1 MNDITIRPVDPEAD
15 AELIHDWVTQERA
28 GFWGMLDKD
37 LDEVAEIYTYIAEQ
51 PHLSAHLV
59 SVGDVP
65 VTLFQTYD
73 PAVDE
78 IGQYYHRE
86 PGDIGVHLLMADSP
100 ARVGRTSDIVD
111 FLMRR
116 LFDDPAIRRIVLEPD
131 ARNAKSL
138 RLFGLIGA
146 EMGPAVHMPHKRAQF
161 AFLHPQSLTRESLS
175 QAACPPGG
183 R

>member
-15 AELIHDWVTQERA
+15 ADLIHDWVTQERA
-28 GFWGMLDKD
+28 SFWGMLDKD
-37 LDEVAEIYTYIAEQ
+37 RAEVEEIYTYISEQ

-78 IGQYYHRE
+78 IGQYYDRE
-86 PGDIGVHLLMADSP
+86 PGDVGVHLLMADSP
-100 ARVGRTSDIVD
+100 ARAGRTSDIVD

-116 LFDDPAIRRIVLEPD
+116 LFDDPANLRIVLEPD

-138 RLFGLIGA
+138 RLFGLSGA
-146 EMGPAVHMPHKRAQF
+146 EVGPEVQMPDKRAQF
-161 AFLHPQSLTRESLS
+161 AFLHRQSLTRDSLS
-175 QAACPPGG
+175 QAACHPGG